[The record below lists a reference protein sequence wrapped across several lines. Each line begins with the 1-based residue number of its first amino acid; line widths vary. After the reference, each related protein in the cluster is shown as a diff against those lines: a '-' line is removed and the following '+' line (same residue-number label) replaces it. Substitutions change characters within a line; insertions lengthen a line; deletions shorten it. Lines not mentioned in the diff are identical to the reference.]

1 MDGFRKSNAALR
13 AENVLFKN
21 VLDAANW
28 TKTSEVQNVSGCL
41 NWEQKCHVAQFE
53 LENVKKEMET
63 LDAFSEKHMVN
74 NKAALKEAEIQLM
87 KVKKARDD
95 FNRDVAVVLHNRKG
109 LKIDAEKARRYIKD
123 QINLKKSQVEK
134 LLQKNASLCMQRK
147 KLQLQLRQ
155 KEEVS
160 EDLQEMDFQQLQIG
174 NRYYLESI
182 DCHNQELLYL
192 KVQAGNSQQIL
203 NTYKKK
209 LQDVTSESVQLS
221 TDISARRKML
231 LKTDEMVQVEEQQ
244 VEAEALNRNLRQR
257 LADYSAPDVAD
268 YMSATDSR
276 SQLEKAIRVWE
287 HKVQTAEMVLKSNTK
302 AWKLLCEAAGKTSN
316 PYH

>member
-74 NKAALKEAEIQLM
+74 N
-87 KVKKARDD
+87 
-95 FNRDVAVVLHNRKG
+95 
-109 LKIDAEKARRYIKD
+109 
-123 QINLKKSQVEK
+123 KKSQVEK

-244 VEAEALNRNLRQR
+244 QVEAEALNRNLRQR